1 MVRCVAFQLSQSS
14 LRDLSAAL
22 RGTAIL
28 RLAADERQLS
38 KLVSQ
43 RRHTVII
50 LDLTGPAA
58 SLRAVAAKAFSRSF
72 PGVPMVAYFRLGP
85 ESSQVI
91 LEFCRAGGD
100 GLILQGYD
108 NAGLVLRRTVA
119 MSDARHR
126 LVDVMGYLSGGL
138 PFPVEPV
145 VREALKQVGPELSV
159 SRLAAGLGKCRR
171 SLTDLMARHKLP
183 SPGVIIAWV
192 RIIAAAQLLN
202 DMPGRRI
209 ADVARAVGIGSEATF
224 RAVIRRHLGLTPQD
238 LRHLD
243 IACIVERFS
252 AVLQDG
258 EHQLTGS
265 RSA

>member
-1 MVRCVAFQLSQSS
+1 MVRCVAFQLSPPS
-14 LRDLSAAL
+14 LRDLTAAL
-22 RGTAIL
+22 QGTAIL

-38 KLVSQ
+38 RLVSH
-43 RRHTVII
+43 RRHTVIV

-58 SLRAVAAKAFSRSF
+58 KLRAVAAKALTRSF
-72 PGVPMVAYFRLGP
+72 PGVPMVAYCRLGP
-85 ESSQVI
+85 ESSEII

-108 NAGLVLRRTVA
+108 DAALVLRRTVA
-119 MSDARHR
+119 TSDAGHR
-126 LVDVMGYLSGGL
+126 AVNVMGRLSGGL
-138 PFPVEPV
+138 PLLLEPV
-145 VREALKQVGPELSV
+145 VREALKQLGPELSV

-171 SLTDLMARHKLP
+171 SLTDLMARHNLP
-183 SPGVIIAWV
+183 SPGVVIAWV
-192 RIIAAAQLLN
+192 RIIAAAQLLD

-238 LRHLD
+238 IRHLGT
-243 IACIVERFS
+243 ACIMERFL